1 MRSIYLPLI
10 CCWAL
15 SDAAQA
21 ECHEDPTSLLQA
33 NSENRFLALRK
44 VSYGLWSEIHL
55 DYRIYRI
62 LIHIYIY
69 TYIYIS
75 YIAYFLL
82 RSLKLKS
89 KELKAGPFSI
99 RWWEPLKMGSIV
111 TRCEAPTACA
121 LLSTPR
127 TSEAMMLWEW
137 TTSPV
142 FPQGWR
148 HSTSWMRKPW
158 RRIREHWRS
167 GKRMAGQF
175 SHTKWLKEPS
185 TSMHPGSQLRNWNSK
200 HPASW
205 LTARNLIGWSTT
217 MPISEW
223 IWREWPLSCGQGKN
237 RRWSCWTIAM
247 SILSVVEK
255 VVE

>member
-1 MRSIYLPLI
+1 MIRNPPRL
-10 CCWAL
+10 W
-15 SDAAQA
+15 D
-21 ECHEDPTSLLQA
+21 LQD
-33 NSENRFLALRK
+33 S
-44 VSYGLWSEIHL
+44 
-55 DYRIYRI
+55 
-62 LIHIYIY
+62 Y

-111 TRCEAPTACA
+111 TRYEAPTACG

-158 RRIREHWRS
+158 GRIREHWRS
-167 GKRMAGQF
+167 GKRMGGQF

-205 LTARNLIGWSTT
+205 LTASNLIGWSTT